1 MKHFENANVYVEGK
15 GVVCT
20 TLSFG
25 ARIERIGG
33 AATGEKVELPS
44 GTVVCPGFIDQHV
57 HGAGGADAMDGS
69 TAALAVIAD
78 TLAKEGTT
86 RFLATTMTQSDE
98 NIRRAMRAV
107 KAYCKSGR
115 EEGAGLLGA
124 HLEGPFI
131 SQKHIGAQP
140 PEYVVKPN
148 IGLFDAWQSE
158 SGNAVRLIT
167 LAPEEEGAQE
177 FVRHA
182 AAKGARVSAGHSDAG
197 YEDVCRVKECG
208 LTSVTHTFNAHRG
221 VHHREIGVAGAAM
234 LCDDLCAELIA
245 DGIHVSVPAMRL
257 LYKNKPRGKLILI
270 TDSIRAKGIG
280 EGESELGGQKVY
292 VRGGEARLS
301 NGALAGSVLAMNVAV
316 RNLVQKA
323 GVPFTDAI
331 DCATINPAEHLG
343 VAENLGSIR
352 AGKCADFVV
361 LDEHCNVVVSIRDG
375 NIVYKA

>member
-1 MKHFENANVYVEGK
+1 MKYFGNANVYVEGK
-15 GVVCT
+15 GVVRT
-20 TLSFG
+20 NLSFG
-25 ARIERIGG
+25 ARIEHIGG
-33 AATGEKVELPS
+33 AASGEKIELPS
-44 GTVVCPGFIDQHV
+44 GAVVCPGFIDQHV

-69 TAALAVIAD
+69 VGALAVIAD

-86 RFLATTMTQSDE
+86 RFLATTMTQSDA
-98 NIRRAMRAV
+98 NIRQAMRAV
-107 KAYCKSGR
+107 KAYRESGR
-115 EEGAGLLGA
+115 QEGAGILGV

-131 SQKHIGAQP
+131 SPKHVGAQP
-140 PEYVVKPN
+140 PEYVVKPD
-148 IGLFDAWQSE
+148 IAAFDVWQSE

-167 LAPEEEGAQE
+167 IAPEEEGARE
-177 FVRHA
+177 FIRHA
-182 AAKGARVSAGHSDAG
+182 AAQNVRVSAGHSDAG
-197 YEDVCRVKECG
+197 YEDVCRAAECG
-208 LTSVTHTFNAHRG
+208 LTSVTHTFNAQRG

-234 LCDDLCAELIA
+234 LCDTLYAELIA

-292 VRGGEARLS
+292 VRGGEARLG

-331 DCATINPAEHLG
+331 DCASLHPAEHLG
-343 VAENLGSIR
+343 AAADLGSIR
-352 AGKCADFVV
+352 EGKRADFVV
-361 LDEHCNVVVSIRDG
+361 LDEHCNVVLSVRDG
-375 NIVYKA
+375 NILYKA